1 MTDYRFFHPIEIRY
15 ADIDAQRHV
24 NNAKYFTYLESARS
38 MYVQHL
44 GLWDG
49 RDFDNI
55 GIILVETTCTFLS
68 PISFG
73 QRIQV
78 GVRTIRLGNKS
89 MEMEHSYQDV
99 ESRQELAKARSVI
112 VAYDYHESKSII
124 VPQSWRDAI
133 KSFEGLE

>member
-1 MTDYRFFHPIEIRY
+1 
-15 ADIDAQRHV
+15 
-24 NNAKYFTYLESARS
+24 

-49 RDFDNI
+49 RDFDSI

-73 QRIQV
+73 QSIQV

-99 ESRQELAKARSVI
+99 ESRQEMAKARSVI
-112 VAYDYHESKSII
+112 VAYDYHEGKSII